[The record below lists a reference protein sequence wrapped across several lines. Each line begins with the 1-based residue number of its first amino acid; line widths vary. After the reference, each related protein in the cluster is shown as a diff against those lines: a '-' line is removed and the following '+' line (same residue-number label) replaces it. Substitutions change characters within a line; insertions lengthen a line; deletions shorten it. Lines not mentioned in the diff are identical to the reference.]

1 MWLLKFLPNWIFYG
15 ILLVGLAGLA
25 STYLMKFIPF
35 VFMYRQ
41 TIQLASVG
49 AIIVGTFMSGAIYD
63 NEAWEARVREMQ
75 EKVAIAE
82 EKSKEEN
89 VRVETKIVT
98 QTKVIKEKTRQNVQ
112 YITKEI
118 TKYDNTCVIP
128 KEFIEVHNKAASK

>member
-1 MWLLKFLPNWIFYG
+1 
-15 ILLVGLAGLA
+15 
-25 STYLMKFIPF
+25 
-35 VFMYRQ
+35 MYRQ

-89 VRVETKIVT
+89 VRVETRIVT
-98 QTKVIKEKTRQNVQ
+98 QTKVIKQKQEENIK